1 MQIGSLQ
8 MQDQSHIVNI
18 VKDFCQKNVSTGVFE
33 FELDSL
39 PITKLRELEGFV
51 DGKHKE
57 YEKKKKRQEADA
69 KRREQHK

>member
-1 MQIGSLQ
+1 
-8 MQDQSHIVNI
+8 VNI

-57 YEKKKKRQEADA
+57 YEKKKKR
-69 KRREQHK
+69 